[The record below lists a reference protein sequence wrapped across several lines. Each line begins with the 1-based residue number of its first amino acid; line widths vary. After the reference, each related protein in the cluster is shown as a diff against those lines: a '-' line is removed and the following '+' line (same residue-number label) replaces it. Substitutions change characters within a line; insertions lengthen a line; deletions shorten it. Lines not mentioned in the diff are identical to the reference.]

1 MKLFDHSTLH
11 GRSGERGFSLI
22 EGMVASAIL
31 GTGLL
36 ALAAM
41 QGIAMV
47 KNVDANELTRMTGIA
62 SDILERVQFNRKN
75 AVIYNGIDTQS
86 PANCNGISAAAQP
99 QARGDCLL
107 WSSLVTATRL
117 ENIKGAVTVSTNLI
131 GPPVLGQRTVTVTLT
146 WTGSQNADSNVKR
159 SRSLTIDR
167 IIAPE

>member
-1 MKLFDHSTLH
+1 
-11 GRSGERGFSLI
+11 
-22 EGMVASAIL
+22 MVASAIL

-107 WSSLVTATRL
+107 WSSLVTATQL
-117 ENIKGAVTVSTNLI
+117 ENINGRVTVSNLI
-131 GPPVLGQRTVTVTLT
+131 GPTVLGQRTVTITLT
-146 WTGSQNADSNVKR
+146 WTGSQNTDSNVKR

>member
-1 MKLFDHSTLH
+1 MKLFDHSTVH

-107 WSSLVTATRL
+107 WSSLVTATQL
-117 ENIKGAVTVSTNLI
+117 ENINGRVTVSNLI
-131 GPPVLGQRTVTVTLT
+131 GPTVLGQRTVTVTLT
-146 WTGSQNADSNVKR
+146 WTGSQNADSSVKR

>member
-1 MKLFDHSTLH
+1 MKLFDHSTVH

-62 SDILERVQFNRKN
+62 SVILERVQFNRKN

-107 WSSLVTATRL
+107 WSSLVTATKL
-117 ENIKGAVTVSTNLI
+117 ENIKGAVTVSNLI
-131 GPPVLGQRTVTVTLT
+131 GPTVLGQRTVTVTLT

-159 SRSLTIDR
+159 SRSLSIDR
-167 IIAPE
+167 VIAPE

>member
-1 MKLFDHSTLH
+1 MKLFDHSTVH

-107 WSSLVTATRL
+107 WSSLVTATQL
-117 ENIKGAVTVSTNLI
+117 ENINGRVTVSNVM
-131 GPPVLGQRTVTVTLT
+131 PPTVLGQRTVTVTLT

-159 SRSLTIDR
+159 SRSLSIDR
-167 IIAPE
+167 VIAPE

>member
-1 MKLFDHSTLH
+1 MKLFDHSTVH

-107 WSSLVTATRL
+107 WSSLVTATQL
-117 ENIKGAVTVSTNLI
+117 ENINGRVTVSNVM
-131 GPPVLGQRTVTVTLT
+131 PPTVLGQRTVTVTLT
-146 WTGSQNADSNVKR
+146 WTGSKNADSSVKR
-159 SRSLTIDR
+159 SRSLSIDR
-167 IIAPE
+167 VIAPE

>member
-1 MKLFDHSTLH
+1 MKLFDHSTVH

-107 WSSLVTATRL
+107 WSSLVTATQL
-117 ENIKGAVTVSTNLI
+117 ENINGRVTVSNLI
-131 GPPVLGQRTVTVTLT
+131 GPTVLGQRTVTITLT
-146 WTGSQNADSNVKR
+146 WTGSQSADSNVKR

>member
-1 MKLFDHSTLH
+1 MKRCDHNVPR

-117 ENIKGAVTVSTNLI
+117 ENIKGTVTVSNLI
-131 GPPVLGQRTVTVTLT
+131 GPTVLGQRTVTVTLT